1 MAAGTHQVDTDVEV
15 NRPAQQ
21 QESIQSG
28 LEQGP
33 RTFPLPFPVEEYEQR
48 LARVRQAMAIA
59 QVDVALVTMP
69 RDFHWLTG
77 SRVDFWAS
85 ESPQWVIIGD
95 SDPIGIVR
103 HLEASTH
110 RCCSILKKWVEYPDE
125 GPINPYDPV
134 GCAVNTLKTLG
145 WGNRKIGLN
154 LRVTSVEEYTRF
166 QELLPAAQFVD
177 FRVERLRVKRS
188 AAELACIRRA
198 VKVNQD
204 ALAETI
210 QEMRVGWSEWGIL
223 RRISQ
228 KHARALGDE
237 YFRSPWGATSCQVG
251 RHMMHMHAIRTPTE
265 TRKQRI
271 KPGDGVWLEPGVFV
285 KEYVGCMI
293 RTVWFGEP
301 PGEVR
306 HAVSATAEAF
316 DRLTAVLA
324 PGKTAGEVDAAARD
338 FLTSQGLDF
347 QHRSGYMA
355 NEKWLDGGILSLTP
369 QNPLLLE
376 PGHVF
381 HCPIHVHLPGIGYVG
396 VSEQVLIT
404 DTGCEVLG
412 DRDRSCPRQLF
423 VKS

>member
-1 MAAGTHQVDTDVEV
+1 MSVTKHHDGSEEKMATPTRRRRVSRRDMEK
-15 NRPAQQ
+15 
-21 QESIQSG
+21 
-28 LEQGP
+28 GP
-33 RTFPLPFPVEEYEQR
+33 RTFPLPFAMEEYEQR
-48 LARVRQAMAIA
+48 LARVRQGMEAAS
-59 QVDVALVTMP
+59 VDVALVTMP

-95 SDPIGIVR
+95 GEPIGVVR
-103 HLEASTH
+103 HLEAATH
-110 RCCSILKKWVEYPDE
+110 RCCSTLKKWVEYFDE

-134 GCAVNTLKTLG
+134 GCVVNALKTLG
-145 WGNRKIGLN
+145 WGSRRIGLN
-154 LRVTSVEEYTRF
+154 LRVTSLEEYNRF
-166 QELLPAAQFVD
+166 RELLPAAQFVD

-188 AAELACIRRA
+188 IAEIACIRKA

-204 ALAETI
+204 ALMETI

-223 RRISQ
+223 RHISQ
-228 KHARALGDE
+228 KHAQALEDE
-237 YFRSPWGATSCQVG
+237 YFRSPWGATSCQIG

-265 TRKQRI
+265 MRQQRI

-293 RTVWFGEP
+293 RTVWFGSP
-301 PGEVR
+301 PPEVQR
-306 HAVSATAEAF
+306 AVATTAEAF
-316 DRLTAVLA
+316 ERLVVALA
-324 PGKTAGEVDAAARD
+324 PGKTAGEVDVEARE
-338 FLTSQGLDF
+338 FLRSQGLDF

-355 NEKWLDGGILSLTP
+355 NEKWQDGGILSLTP
-369 QNPLLLE
+369 DNPLLLE

-412 DRDRSCPRQLF
+412 DRERSCPRQLF
-423 VKS
+423 IKP